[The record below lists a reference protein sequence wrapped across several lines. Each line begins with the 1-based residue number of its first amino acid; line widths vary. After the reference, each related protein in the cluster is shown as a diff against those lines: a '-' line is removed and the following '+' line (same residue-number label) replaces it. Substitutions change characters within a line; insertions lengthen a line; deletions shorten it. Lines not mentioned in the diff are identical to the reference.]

1 MSRNSAAPGH
11 IHKTSC
17 TGNKAIA
24 TLDRNTLDRIECS
37 GRLECTVNF
46 IAVGGY
52 HHKLA
57 RTLIAV
63 PGGGQETIRHFPYPT
78 TSTFRDAARPPTL
91 SLYWK
96 TCILQWGQDWL
107 GRGTPHERVNSR
119 PLLNSSF
126 HYSPAVTPST
136 PASAARGSA
145 PCQTS
150 AFDQLVWP
158 DMARDVAAF
167 NLPARVGQLFGVSL

>member
-63 PGGGQETIRHFPYPT
+63 PGGGQETN
-78 TSTFRDAARPPTL
+78 STL
-91 SLYWK
+91 SLSDHVHVPRCSA
-96 TCILQWGQDWL
+96 TPDPVSVLESVHSPV
-107 GRGTPHERVNSR
+107 GTG
-119 PLLNSSF
+119 L
-126 HYSPAVTPST
+126 A
-136 PASAARGSA
+136 
-145 PCQTS
+145 
-150 AFDQLVWP
+150 WP
-158 DMARDVAAF
+158 WNTA
-167 NLPARVGQLFGVSL
+167 